1 MRFAALMMAIIL
13 SMSATMSMAAEQ
25 GVIVINPDGSVTDSD
40 NPLARHDA
48 ARAAV
53 IKAEKIN
60 PPEPE
65 QESAPKPLPE
75 PEPVKKP
82 APIKEQA
89 KAPVKASVEKA
100 EPAPEAVEA
109 EPRPAKPSAPKKV
122 VKTKKKDAVAP
133 VTEKTEA
140 AKPPKIKWNKPP
152 KKNPKSVAI
161 EKAPDPVPA
170 RSTAPITREQA
181 LRAAIQV
188 APPFRRSTV
197 MRGNYKGKPVYEVT
211 LQTEDGEDTV
221 LVDAMT
227 GEVIK
232 GH

>member
-13 SMSATMSMAAEQ
+13 SMSATTSMAAEQ

-82 APIKEQA
+82 VPA
-89 KAPVKASVEKA
+89 KAPVKAPVEKA
-100 EPAPEAVEA
+100 EPAPVSVEA
-109 EPRPAKPSAPKKV
+109 EPKPAKPSALKKV

-133 VTEKTEA
+133 ATEKSEA

-161 EKAPDPVPA
+161 EKAPDPAPA
-170 RSTAPITREQA
+170 RSTAPITRDQA

-188 APPFRRSTV
+188 APPFMRSTV